1 MRGDIFEG
9 SFWNAPG
16 WYGKADY
23 EFQIWS
29 VKLRIGKAWIDRCAL
44 ETIRVWCD
52 LRPQGEIHPQAITR
66 CTGLRPSYKD
76 PARRLGIKVSGIRN
90 GDGQEGW
97 CWLRMDGNA
106 DKSIPRINRLVD
118 WLEGLD
124 TEELRPRRWY
134 PANQNLDRPY
144 CGYTLHPD
152 DVGEKW
158 RELVVKGKP
167 TTD

>member
-1 MRGDIFEG
+1 
-9 SFWNAPG
+9 
-16 WYGKADY
+16 
-23 EFQIWS
+23 
-29 VKLRIGKAWIDRCAL
+29 
-44 ETIRVWCD
+44 
-52 LRPQGEIHPQAITR
+52 
-66 CTGLRPSYKD
+66 
-76 PARRLGIKVSGIRN
+76 
-90 GDGQEGW
+90 
-97 CWLRMDGNA
+97 MDGNA